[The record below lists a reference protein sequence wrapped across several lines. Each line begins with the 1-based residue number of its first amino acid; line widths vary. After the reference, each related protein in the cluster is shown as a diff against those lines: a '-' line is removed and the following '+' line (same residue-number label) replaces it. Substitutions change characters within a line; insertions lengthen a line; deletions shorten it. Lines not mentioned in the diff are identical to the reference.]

1 MKYIL
6 VLAIFLN
13 YMAFA
18 EELKIKANSFSA
30 DEHKGISIFSGDVR
44 VQKLNDE
51 LNASKVTIFTD
62 KKNQPTK
69 FIAIGKVAFKLETK
83 KGAKYEGKA
92 NKVIYIP
99 QAKEYRFYGNVHL
112 RQVNEK
118 KEIIGNEVVLEI
130 DNGKAF
136 AKGAKTQPVIMIFD
150 IADKKE

>member
-30 DEHKGISIFSGDVR
+30 DEHKGVSIFSGNVM

-51 LNASKVTIFTD
+51 LNASKVTIYTD

-69 FIAIGKVAFKLETK
+69 FIAVGDVQFKLKTK
-83 KGAKYEGKA
+83 KGAKYEGEA

-99 QAKEYRFYGNVHL
+99 RAKEYRFYGNVHL
-112 RQVNEK
+112 RQVDEK
-118 KEIIGNEVVLEI
+118 KEIIGDEVILEVE
-130 DNGKAF
+130 NGKAF
-136 AKGAKTQPVIMIFD
+136 AKGVKTEPVIMIFD
-150 IADKKE
+150 IADEKE